1 MKLGLPIKCITVLII
16 AVTIALPTKA
26 QKIEKNEAFKNM
38 LAAYYDEGLTFN
50 PIGATQRGDNRFN
63 DQLPNNISAP
73 FIKKVH
79 DFNVKYLQELKK
91 YNRKSL
97 SSFDKISYD
106 ILLLQI
112 SQDLERETFHPE
124 YMPMNQFRS
133 LPTELPSLGSGT
145 GIQPFKTVTDY
156 YNWLKRIDAFTDW
169 ADTAVAN
176 FNKGL
181 AVGKILPKALVV
193 KMIPQLEAQTVT
205 DESKNIF
212 YGPIRNMP
220 ASFSENEKTEI
231 KAAYKNTINNKLIP
245 TYRKLVDYIKNEYL
259 PKALTTAGLNGI
271 SNGAAEY
278 QFLVKVFTT
287 TNQTPEQIYKTGLS
301 EVNRI
306 TKEIEKLKN
315 EIGFKGD
322 INAFYNY
329 ALTDKQ
335 FFPYTTDE
343 EVLNSF
349 RALLPIIQP
358 NINKIFNI
366 VPKAAFE
373 VKAID
378 KFKAATSA
386 ANYQRGAE
394 DGSRPGYFNVPIINA
409 STFNKLGTENLFL
422 HEAIPGHHFQLSV
435 QQENTNTPK
444 IRRFASYSVFSE
456 GWALYTESLGEE
468 LGLYKD
474 PYQKLAAL
482 KSELFRSIRLVTDV
496 GLHTGKMTREESI
509 KYMMEKGGRAEQ
521 GSISE
526 TERYMANPGQ
536 ALSYKIGELKI
547 KELKAKYQKQ
557 LGAKF
562 KIKNFHDALLSVGS
576 VPLIILESY
585 MADWANTQG

>member
-1 MKLGLPIKCITVLII
+1 MKHFLRIKQIAFLILII
-16 AVTIALPTKA
+16 VQAFNVTA
-26 QKIEKNEAFKNM
+26 QNNQSFNKL

-63 DQLPNNISAP
+63 DILPNNISTP
-73 FIKKVH
+73 FLKKIH
-79 DFNVKYLQELKK
+79 DFNIKYQQKLKSFK
-91 YNRKSL
+91 RESMN
-97 SSFDKISYD
+97 SFDKISYD
-106 ILLLQI
+106 IMSLQI
-112 SQDLERETFHPE
+112 NQALESEKFHTE
-124 YMPMNQFRS
+124 YIPINQFRS
-133 LPTELPSLGSGT
+133 LANELPSMGSGT
-145 GIQPFKTVTDY
+145 GTQPFKTVKDY
-156 YNWLKRIDAFTDW
+156 YNWLKRLDAFTDW

-176 FNKGL
+176 FNKGI
-181 AVGKILPKALVV
+181 AIGMVLPKTLVL
-193 KMIPQLEAQTVT
+193 KMIPQLEAQTIA

-212 YGPIRNMP
+212 YGPIKMMP
-220 ASFSENEKTEI
+220 SSFSGKEKKDITI
-231 KAAYKNTINNKLIP
+231 AYQNTINTRVIP
-245 TYRKLVDYIKNEYL
+245 TYKKLADYIKTVYL
-259 PKALTTAGLNGI
+259 PNATSTSGLYALP
-271 SNGAAEY
+271 NGAAY
-278 QFLVKVFTT
+278 YRYLVKVFTT
-287 TNQTPEQIYKTGLS
+287 TNKTPEQIYNIGLS

-306 TKEIEKLKN
+306 TKEIETLKN
-315 EIGFKGD
+315 SIGFKGEMVD
-322 INAFYNY
+322 FFNY

-343 EVLNSF
+343 QVLDSF
-349 RALLPIIQP
+349 RAILPRIEP
-358 NINKIFNI
+358 NLKKLFNI

-394 DGSRPGYFNVPIINA
+394 DGSRPGYFNVPILTAA
-409 STFNKLGTENLFL
+409 SYNKLGNENLFL
-422 HEAIPGHHFQLSV
+422 HEAIPGHHFQLSL
-435 QQENTNTPK
+435 QQENVNTPK
-444 IRRFASYSVFSE
+444 IRKFASYSVFSE

-547 KELKAKYQKQ
+547 KELKAKYQKE
-557 LGAKF
+557 LGPKF
-562 KIKNFHDALLSVGS
+562 NIKNFHDALLLVGS
-576 VPLIILESY
+576 VPLNILETY
-585 MADWANTQG
+585 MAEWAENQRK